1 MRSTRITLLATVLA
15 LASQAC
21 AGAPADAETRTF
33 TVHRQIAH
41 GDEANIM
48 ELTVPYQLGRTVEKT
63 GDVCWQSVTRQTG
76 EEKHVRTLVDAGRR
90 VSVEEVW
97 PVLAIT
103 KTVVAC
109 GENGL

>member
-1 MRSTRITLLATVLA
+1 MMSKRIMALATVLG
-15 LASQAC
+15 LVSQTC
-21 AGAPADAETRTF
+21 AGAPADPEIRTF

-48 ELTVPYQLGRTVEKT
+48 ELNVPYRLGRTVEKT

-76 EEKHVRTLVDAGRR
+76 EEKHAHTLVDAGRR
-90 VSVEEVW
+90 VTVEEVW